1 MSAVPSD
8 VPVASRRS
16 PMRAIGGVLA
26 DAALPVGTTIA
37 VIGVWQ
43 LISSIASFPEYILPA
58 PTAVA
63 DAGAQNAG
71 SLASET
77 LVTLLETL
85 VGFGL
90 AVAFALPLAVA
101 IVVWPPLK
109 KSIYPLLILVQSVP
123 KVALAPIFLVWIGFG
138 PWPKI
143 LIAALACFFP
153 VFLDAAAGF
162 ASTPRDAVDL
172 FRSLRAKK
180 SQIFW
185 KLRVPHAL
193 PHVFVGLKVG
203 VTFAVIGAVVG
214 EFVQSSEGLGYLILI
229 SSSQLKTDLA
239 FAAMILLALI
249 SIVLFYV
256 LEWIEQ
262 LVVPWAEHRAGEA

>member
-1 MSAVPSD
+1 MSAVPS
-8 VPVASRRS
+8 VSVRPRRT
-16 PMRAIGGVLA
+16 PMRALGGMVTE
-26 DAALPVGTTIA
+26 AALPVGTTLG
-37 VIGVWQ
+37 VIVLWQ
-43 LISSIASFPEYILPA
+43 LISSIGSFPEYILPA
-58 PTAVA
+58 PSAVA
-63 DAGAQNAG
+63 SAAADNAG

-77 LVTLLETL
+77 LVTLIETL
-85 VGFGL
+85 VGFAL
-90 AVAFALPLAVA
+90 AVAFALPLAIA
-101 IVVWPPLK
+101 IVVWPLLK

-162 ASTPRDAVDL
+162 ASTPRDALDL
-172 FRSLRAKK
+172 FRSLQAKK
-180 SQIFW
+180 RHTFW

-256 LEWIEQ
+256 LEWVER
-262 LVVPWAEHRAGEA
+262 LVVPWAEHRANEA